1 MNSNDQKQRAAGTD
15 GRWGSVPPVEAPP
28 GIRLVTRAQAAE
40 LAGVTVRTVTRW
52 ANEGAVTKYLVQ
64 TGRRRSPHGE
74 IRFGYAEMLAMYQ
87 GPPRVRVPEV
97 PGVVETG
104 VRTRATRW

>member
-1 MNSNDQKQRAAGTD
+1 MNSNDQKQRTSGTD
-15 GRWGSVPPVEAPP
+15 GRWGSVPPVEPPP
-28 GIRLVTRAQAAE
+28 GMPLVTRADGAA

-52 ANEGAVTKYLVQ
+52 ADEGRVTKYLVQ

-87 GPPRVRVPEV
+87 GPPRVQVPEV
-97 PGVVETG
+97 AFVETG
-104 VRTRATRW
+104 ARTRAARW